1 MPPRR
6 GAAAAGPF
14 RGRSRGRGRGAAAKP
29 GTGGRRVPVQQ
40 EAAMEIDQVD
50 AQESEGAAAD
60 MDLQAANSWGFEED
74 AADEEEDDDEDEVDD
89 DDDGE
94 EGDEPSADGALTSSE
109 TSLAVSAK
117 AGPGTLA
124 LRRAAPS
131 RPTVADPTAKSCG
144 VCGDSSASVRWFR
157 ARHVQIDG
165 QLVVIPLEML
175 CWLCRVSAEA

>member
-1 MPPRR
+1 MNSALAHPHRSSSVKRVQFAQVSETPTMPPRR

-40 EAAMEIDQVD
+40 ESAMEIDQVD

-60 MDLQAANSWGFEED
+60 MDLQAANSWDFEED

-89 DDDGE
+89 DDDDGE
-94 EGDEPSADGALTSSE
+94 EGDEPSADGALASSE
-109 TSLAVSAK
+109 TTLAVSAK

-144 VCGDSSASVRWFR
+144 VCGDSSASVR
-157 ARHVQIDG
+157 
-165 QLVVIPLEML
+165 
-175 CWLCRVSAEA
+175 